1 MHRGSRWMW
10 LPTILVVAVS
20 VSCRAGDGT
29 DDGIDP
35 DTLAAEDTQDAA
47 QGSLY
52 DRLGG
57 DPAIASVVDS
67 MVAYAAADTA
77 LNFTRAGTA
86 NEWEAT
92 PENVA
97 LLKARL
103 VQFVGQ
109 ATGGPPVYEGQD
121 MATVHAGMAITDEEF
136 DMLGGHMKRALD
148 VHDVPAAEQDEFM
161 AIVETTRTAIVAP
174 TAEEPAGP

>member
-1 MHRGSRWMW
+1 MW
-10 LPTILVVAVS
+10 LSMILVVALS
-20 VSCRAGDGT
+20 ASCQAGDGT
-29 DDGIDP
+29 DEGIEP
-35 DTLAAEDTQDAA
+35 DTLAAEDTLAAA

-57 DPAIASVVDS
+57 EPAIASVVDS

-97 LLKARL
+97 LLKTRL

-109 ATGGPPVYEGQD
+109 ATGGPEAYEGQD
-121 MATVHAGMAITDEEF
+121 MATSHEGMAITDEEF
-136 DMLGGHMKRALD
+136 DMLGGHLKHALD
-148 VHDVPAAEQDEFM
+148 VHDVPAAEQDELM
-161 AIVETTRTAIVAP
+161 AIVETTRSAIVAP
-174 TAEEPAGP
+174 AADEPAGP